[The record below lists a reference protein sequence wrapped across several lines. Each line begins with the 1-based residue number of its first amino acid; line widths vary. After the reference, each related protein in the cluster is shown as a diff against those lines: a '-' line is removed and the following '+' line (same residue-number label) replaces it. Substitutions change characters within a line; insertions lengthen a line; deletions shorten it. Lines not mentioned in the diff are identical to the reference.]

1 MSARAT
7 ALLAA
12 VTLFAVNGCVLI
24 AIEYAP
30 LPTSWGAF
38 LLSLAVLAVLWW
50 ATLIL
55 GIAILLV
62 LAVYEVAHALAGH
75 SYGAHR
81 GPR

>member
-7 ALLAA
+7 ALLVA
-12 VTLFAVNGCVLI
+12 VTLFAVNGCVHI
-24 AIEYAP
+24 AVEYAS

-38 LLSLAVLAVLWW
+38 LLSLAALAVLWW

-55 GIAILLV
+55 VIAI
-62 LAVYEVAHALAGH
+62 YEVARHFANP
-75 SYGAHR
+75 SYGTQR